1 MITKRLLCKR
11 KLFLPKKQR
20 LAIFSMQ
27 PIIIPPDLRKGDTIG
42 ITCPSGHLPI
52 ERTIFARQTLESWG
66 FNVVLGS
73 TVGSGH
79 FYFSETDERRLF
91 DLQSMLDNEN
101 IKAILM
107 GRGGY
112 GLSRIIDRLD
122 FTKFREHPKW
132 ICGFSDIT
140 VLHCHIQSRFGIA
153 TLHSPMCA
161 AFKAENDNSGP
172 ILSLL
177 RSCMGEPLEY
187 NFAANEHNRKGEGE
201 GILVGGNLAIIA
213 HLSGSVS
220 QIDTDG
226 KILFI
231 EDVGEYLYNID
242 RLLLNLK
249 RAGMLS
255 NLRGLICGGFSDMKD
270 TERPFGQ
277 DIFEIIKDKVAEY
290 NYPVCFDFPAGHI
303 DENFTLQLGKMH
315 YLHVGSGNVLLHSLT

>member
-1 MITKRLLCKR
+1 
-11 KLFLPKKQR
+11 
-20 LAIFSMQ
+20 MQ
-27 PIIIPPDLRKGDTIG
+27 SIIIPPNLRKGDTIG
-42 ITCPSGHLPI
+42 ITCPSGHLPM
-52 ERTIFARQTLESWG
+52 ERTVFAKQTLEAWG
-66 FNVVLGS
+66 FKVIMGC

-79 FYFSETDERRLF
+79 FYFSETDDRRLY

-101 IKAILM
+101 IHAILM

-112 GLSRIIDRLD
+112 GLSRIIDKLD
-122 FTKFREHPKW
+122 FTKFKANPKW

-140 VLHCHIQSRFGIA
+140 VLHSHIQSQFGIA

-161 AFKAENDNSGP
+161 AFKEDNEHSGP

-177 RSCMGEPLEY
+177 NSWKGEALEY
-187 NFAANEHNRKGEGE
+187 NLSSNEHNREGKGK
-201 GILVGGNLAIIA
+201 GILVGGNLAILA

-249 RAGMLS
+249 RAGTLD
-255 NLRGLICGGFSDMKD
+255 NLQGLICGRFSDMKD

-277 DIFEIIKDKVAEY
+277 DIFEIIKDKVSEY

-303 DENFTLQLGKMH
+303 DENFTLQLGKEH
-315 YLHVGSGNVLLHSLT
+315 QLIIDSKKTLLEALH